1 MKKEIWS
8 HLQDA
13 LEAREPFVFCVVTE
27 RNGSSPGKPSQKMLV
42 YDDGS
47 TSGTVGGGVNE
58 ERVRQKAMELF
69 ETGGS
74 AVLTFELAN
83 PIDGKEPVCGGTM
96 KVYLELMCRQPRL
109 IIFGG
114 GHIGRVLTK
123 LAAIVGYRVT
133 LADERPAYAS
143 PDVVPEATELLCC
156 PYSEAVSKANVGKED
171 AVVIVTPGHAHDIE
185 VLRAMLGTPAA
196 YIGMIGS
203 QRKVEGIRR
212 MLLEEGFVS
221 ERVNQVFAPIGLN
234 LGGET
239 PEEIAV
245 GILAQIIA
253 FNNGTIVKFEP
264 KKRET
269 SGICPA

>member
-1 MKKEIWS
+1 MSHEIWS
-8 HLQDA
+8 ELQEA

-27 RNGSSPGKPSQKMLV
+27 RTGSSPGKPSQKMLV

-47 TSGTVGGGVNE
+47 TCGTVGGGVNE

-69 ETGGS
+69 TSGGS
-74 AVLTFELAN
+74 TIMTFELNN
-83 PIDGKEPVCGGTM
+83 PIDGKEPVCGGSM
-96 KVYLELMCRQPRL
+96 RVYLELMCRQPRL
-109 IIFGG
+109 VIFGG
-114 GHIGRVLTK
+114 GHIGRVLAK
-123 LAAIVGYRVT
+123 LASIAGYRVA

-143 PDVVPEATELLCC
+143 PDTLPEVAELLCC
-156 PYSEAVSKANVGKED
+156 PYSEAVTKARIGKDD
-171 AVVIVTPGHAHDIE
+171 AVVIVTPGHVHDVE

-212 MLLEEGFVS
+212 LLLEEGFVS
-221 ERVNQVFAPIGLN
+221 ERVNQVFAPIGIN

-245 GILAQIIA
+245 GILAQLVA
-253 FNNGTIVKFEP
+253 FNNGQIMKFEA
-264 KKRET
+264 KKRT
-269 SGICPA
+269 NVPCPA

>member
-1 MKKEIWS
+1 MKQEIWS
-8 HLQDA
+8 QLQEA
-13 LEAREPFVFCVVTE
+13 LEAHEPFVYCVVID

-42 YDDGS
+42 YDDG
-47 TSGTVGGGVNE
+47 TTCGTVGGGVNE

-74 AVLTFELAN
+74 TLMTFELAN
-83 PIDGKEPVCGGTM
+83 PIDGTEPVCGGAM
-96 KVYLELMCRQPRL
+96 RVYLELMCRQPRL

-123 LAAIVGYRVT
+123 LASITGYRVT

-143 PDVVPEATELLCC
+143 AEVLPEADELLCC
-156 PYSEAVSKANVGKED
+156 TYGEAVSRARIGKDD
-171 AVVIVTPGHAHDIE
+171 AVVIVTPGHSHDIE
-185 VLRAMLGTPAA
+185 VLRAVLGSPAA
-196 YIGMIGS
+196 YVGMIGS

-221 ERVNQVFAPIGLN
+221 ERINQVFAPIGLN

-245 GILAQIIA
+245 GILAQIVA
-253 FNNGTIVKFEP
+253 FNNGQMMKFEP
-264 KKRET
+264 QKNKPNV
-269 SGICPA
+269 SCPA